1 LRASTLSRLI
11 GEGLQTEPVSGTSPG
26 AGTGHESPRGL
37 FRRLRA
43 ELGSCD
49 YTNWTNWMKTVEGEA
64 EGCGEN
70 SG

>member
-37 FRRLRA
+37 
-43 ELGSCD
+43 GSCD